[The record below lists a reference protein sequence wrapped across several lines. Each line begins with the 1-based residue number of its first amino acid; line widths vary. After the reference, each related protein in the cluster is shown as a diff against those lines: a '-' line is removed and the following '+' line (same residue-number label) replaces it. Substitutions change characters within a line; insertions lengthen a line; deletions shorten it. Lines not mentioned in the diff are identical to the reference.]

1 RTPKKAEAPKKVE
14 KKKEVAKKPDAKKP
28 AEKKVA
34 DKGAAKKPVAD
45 AKKPVAPVKKTRT
58 PLKKTRTVA
67 KKTRVAAKKT
77 GDAGKKTDGEKK
89 IPKVPE
95 SVLKRRKTRKAQA
108 IKRKAN
114 ILQKKAKLKKKKIT
128 IFHRAEKYVKE
139 YRMQAREEIRLRRE
153 ARRAG
158 NYYVPSGAKL
168 AFVIRIRGI
177 NGVHPRPRKVM
188 QLFRLRQ
195 INNGVFVKV
204 NKATLQMIKICEPYI
219 TWGYPNLK
227 SVREL
232 VYKRGYGKIEGRRI
246 PLTDNALIERKLGRF
261 GIICMED
268 LIHEIHTVG
277 KHFKYAS
284 NFLWPFKLNNPRGG
298 WVRKYNH
305 YNDGGDF
312 GNRENQINPL
322 LRKMT

>member
-1 RTPKKAEAPKKVE
+1 MVAETETKKVE
-14 KKKEVAKKPDAKKP
+14 KTEKKPAAKKQVKKP
-28 AEKKVA
+28 AEKKTKQA
-34 DKGAAKKPVAD
+34 GD
-45 AKKPVAPVKKTRT
+45 
-58 PLKKTRTVA
+58 
-67 KKTRVAAKKT
+67 KT
-77 GDAGKKTDGEKK
+77 GDEKK

-95 SVLKRRKTRKAQA
+95 SILKKRKS
-108 IKRKAN
+108 RKAN
-114 ILQKKAKLKKKKIT
+114 AIKQKALNQARKAKLKKKKIS
-128 IFHRAEKYVKE
+128 IFHRAEKYVRE
-139 YRMQAREEIRLRRE
+139 YRAQAREEIRLRRE
-153 ARRAG
+153 ARKAG
-158 NYYVPSGAKL
+158 NYYVPDGAKL
-168 AFVIRIRGI
+168 AFIVRIRGI
-177 NGVHPRPRKVM
+177 NGVHPRPRKIM

-232 VYKRGYGKIEGRRI
+232 IYKRGYGKIERRRI

-268 LIHEIHTVG
+268 LIHEIYTVG